1 MEYAMYAVQTVDG
14 DYTEA
19 DIIPDLITGDID
31 IEHRLIKE
39 AIKDRMDPLIAYIL
53 SNGDVKQFVLDET
66 EAFIVEALGEPE
78 NRLMKKVE
86 YGGFTLFGI
95 PEGPMPGETQL
106 CLQCKWRGT
115 DVCKMTPIV
124 EIDDIRKLEC
134 PHFEPKNQTGF
145 YLNYENEDER
155 IYLGVYPEEVAEK
168 LELDYEDEAIEAC
181 KEWVDYYYAHDELVE
196 MVANCDTP
204 SDPVNEMVR
213 RMFEHF
219 NENAHSMGGQYD
231 QIITYG
237 TLSFVLMEDRMGVEL
252 TSPRTVLYH
261 KYRVACE
268 ENKTPVEAGLTYNEL
283 VFSEGLWLHPELI
296 TELASKC
303 SYEGWLNSYNKLQP
317 EIAEAI
323 RRQ

>member
-1 MEYAMYAVQTVDG
+1 MEYAMYAVQTDDG
-14 DYTEA
+14 KYTEA
-19 DIIPDLITGDID
+19 DTVPDLITENVEIAR
-31 IEHRLIKE
+31 HLIMT
-39 AIKDRMDPLIAYIL
+39 AIRDRMYSLVDLII
-53 SNGDVKQFVLDET
+53 SEGDVKRFALDAAE
-66 EAFIVEALGEPE
+66 ELIYYALGEPE

-106 CLQCKWRGT
+106 CLQCKWRNT

-134 PHFEPKNQTGF
+134 RHFESTDRTGF
-145 YLNYENEDER
+145 YLNYHDEDDR
-155 IYLGVYPEEVAEK
+155 IYLGIDPEEVAEK
-168 LELDYEDEAIEAC
+168 LELDYEDEALEAC
-181 KEWVDYYYAHDELVE
+181 KEWVDDYYDHDELVE
-196 MVANCDTP
+196 MVANGDTP
-204 SDPVNEMVR
+204 SDPVFEMVR

-219 NENAHSMGGQYD
+219 NENAYSMGSNYD
-231 QIITYG
+231 RETTYG
-237 TLSFVLMEDRMGVEL
+237 VLTFILMEDRTGVEL
-252 TSPRTVLYH
+252 SAPRTVMYH

-268 ENKTPVEAGLTYNEL
+268 ENDTPVEEALTYNDL

-317 EIAEAI
+317 EIAQAI
-323 RRQ
+323 NRQ

>member
-1 MEYAMYAVQTVDG
+1 MEYAMYAVQTDDG
-14 DYTEA
+14 KYVEA
-19 DIIPDLITGDID
+19 DTVPDLITENVEIAR
-31 IEHRLIKE
+31 HLIMT
-39 AIKDRMDPLIAYIL
+39 AIRDRMYSLVDLII
-53 SNGDVKQFVLDET
+53 SEGDVKRFALDAAE
-66 EAFIVEALGEPE
+66 ELIYYALGEPE

-115 DVCKMTPIV
+115 DACKMNPII
-124 EIDDIRKLEC
+124 EIDEIRKLEC

-145 YLNYENEDER
+145 YLNYENEDEV

-168 LELDYEDEAIEAC
+168 LELDYEDEAIEEC
-181 KEWVDYYYAHDELVE
+181 KEWIDDYYAHDELVE
-196 MVANCDTP
+196 MIANCDTP
-204 SDPVNEMVR
+204 SDPVFEMVR

-219 NENAHSMGGQYD
+219 NENAHSMGVQYD
-231 QIITYG
+231 KITTYG

-268 ENKTPVEAGLTYNEL
+268 KNETPVEEVLSYNDL

-296 TELASKC
+296 NEFASKC
-303 SYEGWLNSYNKLQP
+303 SYEGWLDSYNKLQP
-317 EIAEAI
+317 EIASAI
-323 RRQ
+323 NRQ

>member
-1 MEYAMYAVQTVDG
+1 MEYAAYAIKTVNG
-14 DYTEA
+14 QYTEA
-19 DIIPDLITGDID
+19 DTIPDLLTS
-31 IEHRLIKE
+31 HPSVTLPLMRE
-39 AIKDRMDPLIAYIL
+39 AILERVDCFVAAIL
-53 SNGDVKQFVLDET
+53 SEGDVKRYLLDSSE
-66 EAFIVEALGEPE
+66 EYVVKSLGEPE
-78 NRLMKKVE
+78 NRLMKTAE
-86 YGGFTLFGI
+86 FENFTLYGI

-106 CLQCKWRGT
+106 CLQCRWRGT
-115 DVCKMTPIV
+115 DACKMNPII
-124 EIDDIRKLEC
+124 EIDEIRKLEC

-145 YLNYENEDER
+145 YLNYENEDEV
-155 IYLGVYPEEVAEK
+155 IYLGVYPEEVTEK

-181 KEWVDYYYAHDELVE
+181 KEWIDDYYAHDELVE
-196 MVANCDTP
+196 MIANCDTP
-204 SDPVNEMVR
+204 SDPVYEMVR

-219 NENAHSMGGQYD
+219 NENAHSMGVQYD
-231 QIITYG
+231 KITTYG

-268 ENKTPVEAGLTYNEL
+268 KNETPVEAGLSYNDL

-303 SYEGWLNSYNKLQP
+303 SYEGWLDSYNKLQP
-317 EIAEAI
+317 EIASAI

>member
-39 AIKDRMDPLIAYIL
+39 AIQDRMDPLIAYIL
-53 SNGDVKQFVLDET
+53 SNGDVKQFILDET
-66 EAFIVEALGEPE
+66 ETFIVEALGEPE

-86 YGGFTLFGI
+86 YNNFTLFGI

-134 PHFEPKNQTGF
+134 PHFESTDRTGF
-145 YLNYENEDER
+145 YLNYHDEDDR

-168 LELDYEDEAIEAC
+168 LELDYEDEALEAC
-181 KEWVDYYYAHDELVE
+181 KEWIDDYYDHDELVE

-204 SDPVNEMVR
+204 SDPVFEMVR

-219 NENAHSMGGQYD
+219 NENAHSMGAQYD
-231 QIITYG
+231 KITTYG
-237 TLSFVLMEDRMGVEL
+237 TLSFVLMEDRTGVEL
-252 TSPRTVLYH
+252 SAPRTVLYH

-268 ENKTPVEAGLTYNEL
+268 KNETPVEAGLTYNEL

-317 EIAEAI
+317 EIAQAI
-323 RRQ
+323 NRQ

>member
-1 MEYAMYAVQTVDG
+1 MEYAMYAVQTDDG
-14 DYTEA
+14 KYTEA
-19 DIIPDLITGDID
+19 DTVPDLITENVEIAR
-31 IEHRLIKE
+31 HLIMT
-39 AIKDRMDPLIAYIL
+39 AIRDRMYSLVDLII
-53 SNGDVKQFVLDET
+53 SEGDVKRFALDAAE
-66 EAFIVEALGEPE
+66 ELIYYALGEPE

-134 PHFEPKNQTGF
+134 RHFESTDRTGF
-145 YLNYENEDER
+145 YLNYHDEDDR
-155 IYLGVYPEEVAEK
+155 IYLGINPEEVAEK
-168 LELDYEDEAIEAC
+168 LELDYEDEALEAC
-181 KEWVDYYYAHDELVE
+181 KEWVDDYYDHDELVE
-196 MVANCDTP
+196 MVANGDTP
-204 SDPVNEMVR
+204 KDPVFEMVR

-219 NENAHSMGGQYD
+219 SENASNMGSSYGRET
-231 QIITYG
+231 TYG
-237 TLSFVLMEDRMGVEL
+237 VFTFILLEDRTGVEL
-252 TSPRTVLYH
+252 SAPRTVMYH

-268 ENKTPVEAGLTYNEL
+268 KNETPVEEVLTYKDL

-296 TELASKC
+296 KEFASKC

-317 EIAEAI
+317 EIAQAI
-323 RRQ
+323 NRQ

>member
-1 MEYAMYAVQTVDG
+1 MEYAAYAIKTVNG
-14 DYTEA
+14 QYAEA
-19 DIIPDLITGDID
+19 DTIPDLLTGDIGAS
-31 IEHRLIKE
+31 HFLMRE
-39 AIKDRMDPLIAYIL
+39 AILERLDCFIAAVY
-53 SNGDVKQFVLDET
+53 SDGDAKGYLFDAAESF
-66 EAFIVEALGEPE
+66 AIMNLGEPE
-78 NRLMKKVE
+78 NRLMKTVE
-86 YGGFTLFGI
+86 FPTFTLYGI

-115 DVCKMTPIV
+115 DACKTIHIIN
-124 EIDDIRKLEC
+124 IDDIRKLEC
-134 PHFEPKNQTGF
+134 PHFEPVNQTGF

-196 MVANCDTP
+196 MIANCDTP

-219 NENAHSMGGQYD
+219 NENAHSMSTQHD

-268 ENKTPVEAGLTYNEL
+268 KNETPVEEVLTYNDL

-296 TELASKC
+296 NEFASKC

>member
-1 MEYAMYAVQTVDG
+1 MEYAAYAIKTVNG
-14 DYTEA
+14 QYAEA
-19 DIIPDLITGDID
+19 DTIPDLLTGDIGAS
-31 IEHRLIKE
+31 HFLMRE
-39 AIKDRMDPLIAYIL
+39 AILERLDCFIAAVY
-53 SNGDVKQFVLDET
+53 SDGDAKGYLYDAAESF
-66 EAFIVEALGEPE
+66 AIMNLGEPE
-78 NRLMKKVE
+78 SRLMKTVE
-86 YGGFTLFGI
+86 FPTFTLYGI

-115 DVCKMTPIV
+115 DVCKSIHIIN
-124 EIDDIRKLEC
+124 IDDIRKLEC
-134 PHFEPKNQTGF
+134 PHFEPVNQTGF
-145 YLNYENEDER
+145 YLNYENEDDR

-181 KEWVDYYYAHDELVE
+181 KEWVDDYYDHDELVE
-196 MVANCDTP
+196 MVANGDTP
-204 SDPVNEMVR
+204 SDPVFEMVR

-219 NENAHSMGGQYD
+219 NENAHSIDPQYSKE
-231 QIITYG
+231 ISYG
-237 TLSFVLMEDRMGVEL
+237 ALSFVLKEDRTGVEL

-268 ENKTPVEAGLTYNEL
+268 KNETPVEEVLTYNDL

-317 EIAEAI
+317 EIAQAI
-323 RRQ
+323 NRQ

>member
-39 AIKDRMDPLIAYIL
+39 AIQDRMDPLIAYIL

-134 PHFEPKNQTGF
+134 RHFESTDRTGF
-145 YLNYENEDER
+145 YLNYEDEDDR
-155 IYLGVYPEEVAEK
+155 IYLGIDPEEVAEK

-181 KEWVDYYYAHDELVE
+181 KEWIDEYYDHDELVE
-196 MVANCDTP
+196 MIANGDTP
-204 SDPVNEMVR
+204 SDPVKEMVR
-213 RMFEHF
+213 RMFGHYS
-219 NENAHSMGGQYD
+219 ENACVMDSEFSRD
-231 QIITYG
+231 TTYG
-237 TLSFVLMEDRMGVEL
+237 VLSFILKEDRTGVEL
-252 TSPRTVLYH
+252 TSPRTIIYH
-261 KYRVACE
+261 NYRKACE
-268 ENKTPVEAGLTYNEL
+268 KDEVPICETPG
-283 VFSEGLWLHPELI
+283 H
-296 TELASKC
+296 ASTTPKQ
-303 SYEGWLNSYNKLQP
+303 Y
-317 EIAEAI
+317 
-323 RRQ
+323 

>member
-1 MEYAMYAVQTVDG
+1 MEYAMYAVQTDDG
-14 DYTEA
+14 KYTEA
-19 DIIPDLITGDID
+19 DTVPDLITGDVD
-31 IEHRLIKE
+31 IARRLIMT
-39 AIKDRMDPLIAYIL
+39 AIRDRMYSLVDLII
-53 SNGDVKQFVLDET
+53 SEGDVKRFALD
-66 EAFIVEALGEPE
+66 AVEELLYSSLDEPE
-78 NRLMKKVE
+78 NRLMKKVK
-86 YGGFTLFGI
+86 YDNFTLFGI

-115 DVCKMTPIV
+115 DACKTNPII
-124 EIDDIRKLEC
+124 EIDEIRKLEC

-181 KEWVDYYYAHDELVE
+181 KEWIDYYYDHDELVE

-204 SDPVNEMVR
+204 SDPVFEMVR

-219 NENAHSMGGQYD
+219 NENAHSMGTQHD

-237 TLSFVLMEDRMGVEL
+237 TLSFMLMEDRMGVEL

-268 ENKTPVEAGLTYNEL
+268 KNETPVEAGLTYNEL

-317 EIAEAI
+317 EIAQAI

>member
-86 YGGFTLFGI
+86 YNGFTLFGI

-106 CLQCKWRGT
+106 CLQCRWRGT

-124 EIDDIRKLEC
+124 EIDEIRKLEC

-145 YLNYENEDER
+145 YLNYENEDEL

-168 LELDYEDEAIEAC
+168 LELDYESEAIEAC
-181 KEWVDYYYAHDELVE
+181 KEWIDDYYAHDELVE

-204 SDPVNEMVR
+204 SDPVFEMVR

-219 NENAHSMGGQYD
+219 NENAYSMGDQYD
-231 QIITYG
+231 KITTYG
-237 TLSFVLMEDRMGVEL
+237 TLSFVLMEDRTGVEL

-268 ENKTPVEAGLTYNEL
+268 KNETPAEEVLTYNDL

-296 TELASKC
+296 KELASKC

>member
-1 MEYAMYAVQTVDG
+1 MEYAAYAIKTVDG
-14 DYTEA
+14 KYAEA
-19 DIIPDLITGDID
+19 DTLIDLLSEDLKVS
-31 IEHRLIKE
+31 HSLMRE
-39 AIKDRMDPLIAYIL
+39 AILERLDCFIAAIY
-53 SNGDVKQFVLDET
+53 SDGDAKRYLFDAAEQFAAVALDE
-66 EAFIVEALGEPE
+66 PE
-78 NRLMKKVE
+78 SRLMKTVE
-86 YGGFTLFGI
+86 FENFTLYGI

-115 DVCKMTPIV
+115 DACKAIHIIN
-124 EIDDIRKLEC
+124 IDEIRKLEC

-181 KEWVDYYYAHDELVE
+181 KEWIDYYYSHDELVE
-196 MVANCDTP
+196 MIANCDTP

-219 NENAHSMGGQYD
+219 NENAHSMSVQYD

-268 ENKTPVEAGLTYNEL
+268 ENKTPVEEVLTYNEL

>member
-1 MEYAMYAVQTVDG
+1 MEYAMYAVQTDDG
-14 DYTEA
+14 KYTEA
-19 DIIPDLITGDID
+19 DTVPDLITENVEIAR
-31 IEHRLIKE
+31 HLIMT
-39 AIKDRMDPLIAYIL
+39 AIRDRMYSLVDLII
-53 SNGDVKQFVLDET
+53 SEGDVKRFALDAAE
-66 EAFIVEALGEPE
+66 ELIYYALGEPE

-124 EIDDIRKLEC
+124 EIDEIRKLEC
-134 PHFEPKNQTGF
+134 RHFESTDRTGF
-145 YLNYENEDER
+145 YLNYHDEDDR
-155 IYLGVYPEEVAEK
+155 IYLGINPEEVAEK
-168 LELDYEDEAIEAC
+168 LELDYEDEALEAC
-181 KEWVDYYYAHDELVE
+181 KEWVDDYYDHDELVE
-196 MVANCDTP
+196 MVANGDTP
-204 SDPVNEMVR
+204 KDPVFEMVR

-219 NENAHSMGGQYD
+219 NENAYSMGDQYD
-231 QIITYG
+231 KITTYG

-268 ENKTPVEAGLTYNEL
+268 KNETPVETGLTYNDL
-283 VFSEGLWLHPELI
+283 VFSEGMWLHPELI

-323 RRQ
+323 HRQ

>member
-1 MEYAMYAVQTVDG
+1 MEYAAYAIKTVDG
-14 DYTEA
+14 QYAEA
-19 DIIPDLITGDID
+19 DTIPDLLTENISAS
-31 IEHRLIKE
+31 HLLMRE
-39 AIKDRMDPLIAYIL
+39 AILERLDCFIAAVY
-53 SNGDVKQFVLDET
+53 SDGDAKGFLYDAA
-66 EAFIVEALGEPE
+66 EAFAIINLGEPE
-78 NRLMKKVE
+78 NRLMKSVE
-86 YGGFTLFGI
+86 FPTFTLYGI

-106 CLQCKWRGT
+106 CLQCRWRGT
-115 DVCKMTPIV
+115 DACKMNPII

-145 YLNYENEDER
+145 YLNYHDEDDR
-155 IYLGVYPEEVAEK
+155 IYVGINPVEVAEK
-168 LELDYEDEAIEAC
+168 LELDYEDEALEAC
-181 KEWVDYYYAHDELVE
+181 KEWVDDYYDHDELVE
-196 MVANCDTP
+196 MVADGDTP
-204 SDPVNEMVR
+204 KDPVFEMVR

-219 NENAHSMGGQYD
+219 NENAHSMGVQYD
-231 QIITYG
+231 KITTYG

-268 ENKTPVEAGLTYNEL
+268 KNETPVEEVLTYNDL

-323 RRQ
+323 NRQ

>member
-1 MEYAMYAVQTVDG
+1 MEYAMYAVQTDDG
-14 DYTEA
+14 KYTEA
-19 DIIPDLITGDID
+19 DTVPDLITGDVD
-31 IEHRLIKE
+31 IARRLIMT
-39 AIKDRMDPLIAYIL
+39 AIRDRMYSLVDLII
-53 SNGDVKQFVLDET
+53 SEGDVKRFALDAAE
-66 EAFIVEALGEPE
+66 ELIYYALGEPE

-86 YGGFTLFGI
+86 YGEFTLYGI

-106 CLQCKWRGT
+106 CLQCKWRDT
-115 DVCKMTPIV
+115 DACKSIHIIN
-124 EIDDIRKLEC
+124 IDDIRKLEC

-145 YLNYENEDER
+145 YLNYENEDEV

-181 KEWVDYYYAHDELVE
+181 KEWIDYYYAHDELVE
-196 MVANCDTP
+196 MIANCDTP
-204 SDPVNEMVR
+204 SDPVYEMVR

-219 NENAHSMGGQYD
+219 NENAHSMGVQYD
-231 QIITYG
+231 KITTYG

-268 ENKTPVEAGLTYNEL
+268 KNETPVEEVLSYNDL

>member
-1 MEYAMYAVQTVDG
+1 MEYAAYAIKTVNG
-14 DYTEA
+14 QYAEA
-19 DIIPDLITGDID
+19 DTIPDLLTGDIGAS
-31 IEHRLIKE
+31 HFLMKE
-39 AIKDRMDPLIAYIL
+39 AILEKLDCLIAAVY
-53 SNGDVKQFVLDET
+53 SDGDAKRYLFDATEEFVIKT
-66 EAFIVEALGEPE
+66 LGEPE
-78 NRLMKKVE
+78 NRLMKSVE
-86 YGGFTLFGI
+86 FPTFTLYGI

-115 DVCKMTPIV
+115 DACKMTPIIK
-124 EIDDIRKLEC
+124 IDEIRKLEC

-145 YLNYENEDER
+145 YLNYENEDEL

-168 LELDYEDEAIEAC
+168 LELDYEDEALEAC
-181 KEWVDYYYAHDELVE
+181 KEWVDDYYDHDELVE

-204 SDPVNEMVR
+204 SDPVFEMVR

-219 NENAHSMGGQYD
+219 NENAYSMGAQYD
-231 QIITYG
+231 KITTYG
-237 TLSFVLMEDRMGVEL
+237 TLSFVLMEDRTGVEL

-268 ENKTPVEAGLTYNEL
+268 KNETPAEEVLTYNDL

-296 TELASKC
+296 KELASKC

-317 EIAEAI
+317 EIAQAI
-323 RRQ
+323 NRQ